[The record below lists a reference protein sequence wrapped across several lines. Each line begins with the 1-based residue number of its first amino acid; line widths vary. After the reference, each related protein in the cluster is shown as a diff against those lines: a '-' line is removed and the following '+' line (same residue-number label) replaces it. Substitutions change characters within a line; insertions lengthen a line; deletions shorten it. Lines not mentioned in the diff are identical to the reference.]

1 MSQAKKKA
9 ESCHVVTKRNL
20 QMASGLV
27 TKPPKAKPSGLG
39 RMKEHVETQRELA
52 VHFERWGRGGGSL
65 QAETPVPESQ
75 EPLQHAGQKFRAMTQ
90 PE

>member
-52 VHFERWGRGGGSL
+52 VHFERWGRGGVLCKLRPQSL
-65 QAETPVPESQ
+65 S
-75 EPLQHAGQKFRAMTQ
+75 LKNLCSTQ
-90 PE
+90 GKSLGL